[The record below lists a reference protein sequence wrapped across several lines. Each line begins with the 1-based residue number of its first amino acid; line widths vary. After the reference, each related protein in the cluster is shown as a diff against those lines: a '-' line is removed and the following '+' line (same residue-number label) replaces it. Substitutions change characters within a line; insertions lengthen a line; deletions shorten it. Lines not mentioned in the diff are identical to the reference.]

1 MLPVKNKQSIWMKRK
16 LVVKIHLISTV
27 IAGLTISSFFT
38 ATIISEVINDTL
50 LIMAVKEKIFYAL
63 PVLLISMPS
72 VGVSGIKLTGQYKSP
87 VHVAKLKRMKMIA
100 FNGIL
105 LILLATYLYISSRDG
120 VLGQLF
126 WVAQILELTL
136 GATNLFLITRNI
148 KAGFVLKGRCRGRV
162 IKK

>member
-1 MLPVKNKQSIWMKRK
+1 MKRK
-16 LVVKIHLISTV
+16 SVVKIHLISTV

-38 ATIISEVINDTL
+38 ATIISKVINDTL

-63 PVLLISMPS
+63 PILLVSMPS

-105 LILLATYLYISSRDG
+105 LILLATYLYINSRDG
-120 VLGQLF
+120 VLGWYF
-126 WVAQILELTL
+126 WIAQIVELVL
-136 GATNLFLITRNI
+136 GATNLFLIARNI
-148 KAGFVLKGRCRGRV
+148 KAGFTLKGWFRGRD
-162 IKK
+162 IKKQ